1 MNYWQARFAKMEAD
15 QHKKDKEYIKD
26 LERQFQIAQNN
37 MQADMEKWYYRLAE
51 NNDITYT
58 AAKKLLK
65 ADELEEF
72 HWTVE
77 QYIEKG
83 KQNAVDKKWMKQ
95 LENASAKTHINRL
108 QALLLQMQQEA
119 ELLYQQYNDGVTS
132 HLNKSYAD
140 RFYHTAYE
148 IAKGSRVGHNLAKL
162 DDRKIEVILK
172 KPWAQDGTAFSDR
185 IWKNKEKLVNTLHT
199 ELTQHVIRG
208 TDPYKAVRIISK
220 KMDVNLKQAATLVYT
235 ESAALTATAQAECFK
250 ELDVEEFEIVATLDS
265 LTSDICREMDGKH
278 FLMKEYAVG
287 MTAPPF
293 HCNCRSVTCPY
304 FDDEFAKDSKRIARG
319 ENGKTYYVPA
329 DMTYKEWKKAFVDG
343 DKSGLQ
349 AVQTDDTMELRN
361 KITDTDVQL
370 ERLKKQFTDVTE
382 GYSYDDWFR
391 DFESIE
397 DGYGEASHSDE
408 AFKKLKEIDKAIRD
422 ATTERHKLL
431 RQKTKRQQ
439 LDTGYAEKIPY
450 DKLDDFNAKAF
461 EQIKI
466 DTGYNDKKA
475 KEFHES
481 LKEYFNGDFEAI
493 LLGETQTAK
502 IIRNGID
509 RMPVYAG
516 SINRGMVLDDAEVK
530 AFTDLKPG
538 DELPRKGI
546 IESWSSERGTAVAYS
561 GISDYNRNSVILECM
576 DNETGVGVRHISSYG
591 NVESEVL
598 SSSRYE
604 VIEMAIENKYE
615 YLSKHREYLYS
626 VKDLEDEKA
635 DLKENVVCIIK
646 VKETN

>member
-1 MNYWQARFAKMEAD
+1 MNYWQARFATMEAD

-208 TDPYKAVRIISK
+208 TDPYKAVQAVSK
-220 KMDVNLKQAATLVYT
+220 RMDVNLKQAATLVYT

-265 LTSDICREMDGKH
+265 HTSDICREMDGKH
-278 FLMKEYAVG
+278 FPMKEYAVG

-304 FDDEFAKDSKRIARG
+304 FDDEFTEGSKRAAREEDG
-319 ENGKTYYVPA
+319 EAYYVPA
-329 DMTYKEWKKAFVDG
+329 DMTYKEWKEAFVDG
-343 DKSGLQ
+343 GKHQMTFMQKKDRIYDNEEKIASLYEQKKGEELKMLTSSSVEDMESAQKQAAAISDEIKKLRKENEDLQNSLGLPTNAKERFHNQ
-349 AVQTDDTMELRN
+349 KIDISKLPQDVKGDNELGAISSWTRTDYLQINDYLRN
-361 KITDTDVQL
+361 GNKGVRPESIQNA
-370 ERLKKQFTDVTE
+370 EILKKMIDRNIVKEPFTV
-382 GYSYDDWFR
+382 
-391 DFESIE
+391 
-397 DGYGEASHSDE
+397 
-408 AFKKLKEIDKAIRD
+408 
-422 ATTERHKLL
+422 
-431 RQKTKRQQ
+431 KRG
-439 LDTGYAEKIPY
+439 T
-450 DKLDDFNAKAF
+450 DFNAMNHLF
-461 EQIKI
+461 GSDSWQEL
-466 DTGYNDKKA
+466 GYNVDGKIITDDGFFATTPDLHGGFSGGIQMYIDIPKGA
-475 KEFHES
+475 KGIYIGDLSAASNEKEF
-481 LKEYFNGDFEAI
+481 
-493 LLGETQTAK
+493 LLQCGTSFYVEKIEIWYNEWNEPCYDIYMRVKVGE
-502 IIRNGID
+502 
-509 RMPVYAG
+509 
-516 SINRGMVLDDAEVK
+516 
-530 AFTDLKPG
+530 
-538 DELPRKGI
+538 
-546 IESWSSERGTAVAYS
+546 
-561 GISDYNRNSVILECM
+561 
-576 DNETGVGVRHISSYG
+576 
-591 NVESEVL
+591 
-598 SSSRYE
+598 
-604 VIEMAIENKYE
+604 
-615 YLSKHREYLYS
+615 
-626 VKDLEDEKA
+626 
-635 DLKENVVCIIK
+635 
-646 VKETN
+646 

>member
-1 MNYWQARFAKMEAD
+1 MNYWQARFAKMEAE
-15 QHKKDKEYIKD
+15 QHKKDQEYIKD

-119 ELLYQQYNDGVTS
+119 ELLYQQYNDGVS
-132 HLNKSYAD
+132 SYLNKSYAD

-208 TDPYKAVRIISK
+208 TDPYKAVQAVSK
-220 KMDVNLKQAATLVYT
+220 RMDVNLKQAATLVYT

-265 LTSDICREMDGKH
+265 HTSDICREMDGKH
-278 FLMKEYAVG
+278 FPMKEYAVG

-304 FDDEFAKDSKRIARG
+304 FDDEFTEDSKRAARDEDG
-319 ENGKTYYVPA
+319 EAYYVPA
-329 DMTYKEWKKAFVDG
+329 DMTYKEWKEAFVDN
-343 DKSGLQ
+343 KSGLKEGKPDIKFATKQ
-349 AVQTDDTMELRN
+349 NTSITPNQKFKDTMTATSAYDDLPV
-361 KITDTDVQL
+361 KV
-370 ERLKKQFTDVTE
+370 KQNFSDVTFEFGHNGSACDILNRTIRVGIGTSKEEIFHEFGHLIENYMLDADEVRKYKEYLVE
-382 GYSYDDWFR
+382 GLTYHDIIKETYYDNVKNGVDIFVLKG
-391 DFESIE
+391 DNFESE
-397 DGYGEASHSDE
+397 YQSRLYVVDS
-408 AFKKLKEIDKAIRD
+408 FD
-422 ATTERHKLL
+422 AVNK
-431 RQKTKRQQ
+431 
-439 LDTGYAEKIPY
+439 D
-450 DKLDDFNAKAF
+450 
-461 EQIKI
+461 
-466 DTGYNDKKA
+466 
-475 KEFHES
+475 
-481 LKEYFNGDFEAI
+481 
-493 LLGETQTAK
+493 
-502 IIRNGID
+502 
-509 RMPVYAG
+509 G
-516 SINRGMVLDDAEVK
+516 SIKVEVLEETISEV
-530 AFTDLKPG
+530 F
-538 DELPRKGI
+538 RKYMNGENLLQEAQKL
-546 IESWSSERGTAVAYS
+546 IER
-561 GISDYNRNSVILECM
+561 VIL
-576 DNETGVGVRHISSYG
+576 
-591 NVESEVL
+591 
-598 SSSRYE
+598 
-604 VIEMAIENKYE
+604 
-615 YLSKHREYLYS
+615 
-626 VKDLEDEKA
+626 
-635 DLKENVVCIIK
+635 
-646 VKETN
+646 